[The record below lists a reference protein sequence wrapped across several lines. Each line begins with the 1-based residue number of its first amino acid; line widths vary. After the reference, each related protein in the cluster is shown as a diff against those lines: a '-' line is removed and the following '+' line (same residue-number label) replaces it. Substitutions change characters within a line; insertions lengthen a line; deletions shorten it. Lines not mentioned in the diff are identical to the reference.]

1 MKWVN
6 KMNFSSLKL
15 CKKLSQINVTSYVS
29 LTSITFLVYLAAC
42 ITANMAIG
50 INTTKYWVKVNHRVF
65 NILGIVENILQK
77 QTITQN
83 VKPQK
88 KIFLFPLLERKYL
101 PKVLVYSRFIKS
113 KTNWMNESDYMNS
126 QTFYKIF

>member
-1 MKWVN
+1 M
-6 KMNFSSLKL
+6 
-15 CKKLSQINVTSYVS
+15 TSYVS

-77 QTITQN
+77 QTVTQN

>member
-77 QTITQN
+77 QTVTQN

-101 PKVLVYSRFIKS
+101 PKVVYSRFIKS